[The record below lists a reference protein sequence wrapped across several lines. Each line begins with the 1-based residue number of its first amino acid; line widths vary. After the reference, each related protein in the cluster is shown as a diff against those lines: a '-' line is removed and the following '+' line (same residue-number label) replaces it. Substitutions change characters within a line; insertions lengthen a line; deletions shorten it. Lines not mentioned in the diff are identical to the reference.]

1 MDDDYD
7 SSAFCRMLK
16 MAGLPD
22 KTIQHTLDNGVN
34 SLFVL
39 KIVDFQAWLKSDDS
53 AFAIGHCEILNLVKA
68 WAIFNESDEQDEFS
82 DEMLL
87 NNFTR
92 SSFLQFVRAQVQHTS
107 TFSPVSQLLLPSS
120 TPPNHATIATSCIT
134 SSLATATA
142 SPSLSS
148 TQALFHV
155 FAAVRCKQK
164 NGGHQLQGLLADY
177 HIISIHITRP
187 TYKHI
192 LYQAVRKLSGSV
204 DIEELT
210 ANNDLSIALTDRKVT
225 GVMPTDP
232 TWAC

>member
-22 KTIQHTLDNGVN
+22 NTIQHTLDNGVN

-39 KIVDFQAWLKSDDS
+39 KIVDFQAWLKHDDS
-53 AFAIGHCEILNLVKA
+53 CFAVGHCEILNLVKA
-68 WAIFNESDEQDEFS
+68 WAIFIESDEQDEFS

-87 NNFTR
+87 NNFIR
-92 SSFLQFVRAQVQHTS
+92 SSFLHFVRAQVNQTS
-107 TFSPVSQLLLPSS
+107 TFSPVSQLLLPLA

-134 SSLATATA
+134 SSLATA

-148 TQALFHV
+148 TQAFFHV

-164 NGGHQLQGLLADY
+164 NGGHQLPGLLADY
-177 HIISIHITRP
+177 QIVSILITRP

-192 LYQAVRKLSGSV
+192 L
-204 DIEELT
+204 
-210 ANNDLSIALTDRKVT
+210 
-225 GVMPTDP
+225 
-232 TWAC
+232 C